1 MVVRVIRV
9 WDWRFHDL
17 RFGFWR
23 EMSQALL
30 VFFSKTVWTAP
41 LSLDWFRTFIYR
53 FGSIS
58 IQFNSL
64 VQFLVILST
73 PINYSTECVW
83 TGNLHGSV
91 IFSNVLYLQAYKWI
105 IVSMI
110 WQAYELVLLGKNHE
124 LFRLLRRGWFSQGC
138 GKWWTVCCKKP
149 WTRSAS
155 GIIYIVCNT

>member
-64 VQFLVILST
+64 VQFLVFLPTLPLTIDNATQNKLFGNYVHILVDMDLSRRLFHEISVEREGFT
-73 PINYSTECVW
+73 FKLQVNYEWLLDLCSYCQNIGHAVCKCQW
-83 TGNLHGSV
+83 
-91 IFSNVLYLQAYKWI
+91 LYPK
-105 IVSMI
+105 
-110 WQAYELVLLGKNHE
+110 K
-124 LFRLLRRGWFSQGC
+124 SQG
-138 GKWWTVCCKKP
+138 
-149 WTRSAS
+149 R
-155 GIIYIVCNT
+155 